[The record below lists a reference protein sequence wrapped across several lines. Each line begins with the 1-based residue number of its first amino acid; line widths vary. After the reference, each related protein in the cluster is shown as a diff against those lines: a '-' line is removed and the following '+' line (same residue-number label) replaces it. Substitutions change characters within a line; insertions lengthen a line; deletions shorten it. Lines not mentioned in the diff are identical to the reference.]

1 MTSIVELLEQ
11 STASALTEEDNKLTI
26 TKSGPVMATP
36 AVFVGAA
43 GYAWITLQA
52 YDLGRE
58 HAGANG

>member
-1 MTSIVELLEQ
+1 MMNILEKMERETEPQ
-11 STASALTEEDNKLTI
+11 LTVSSAMHGARL
-26 TKSGPVMATP
+26 GPVMATP
-36 AVFVGAA
+36 AAFAGAA

>member
-1 MTSIVELLEQ
+1 MIARIEEKLE
-11 STASALTEEDNKLTI
+11 SETESALTEDSRMSGAKL
-26 TKSGPVMATP
+26 GPVMATP
-36 AVFVGAA
+36 AAFAGAA